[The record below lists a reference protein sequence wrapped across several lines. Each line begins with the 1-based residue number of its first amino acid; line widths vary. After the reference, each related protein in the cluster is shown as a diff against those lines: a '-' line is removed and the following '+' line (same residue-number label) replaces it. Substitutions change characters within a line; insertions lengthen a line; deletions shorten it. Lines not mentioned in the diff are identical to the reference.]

1 MTEQQS
7 GQVTRIMDELKS
19 AERDSRFEWCWV
31 EISLHNHAGEITD
44 FIPRGSN
51 SVLATATIMH
61 LIAKRMPRP
70 QYKALDVYNSL
81 MKPATSPLPRAPG
94 LPPVSGGPPPGIIR
108 LPPPKSTKKRSKYVS
123 DTSDSDTD
131 STFWS
136 SDSSVGNVR
145 RRLRRY
151 KAKKERKANR
161 RRYCIDSDGEEEEE
175 EEEDVIKIKVIL
187 KKGDD
192 VVKKLLEM
200 WTVDGKGKEKVV

>member
-1 MTEQQS
+1 
-7 GQVTRIMDELKS
+7 MDELKS

-44 FIPRGSN
+44 FIPRGPN
-51 SVLATATIMH
+51 SVLATATVMH

-94 LPPVSGGPPPGIIR
+94 LPPVGGPPPGIIR
-108 LPPPKSTKKRSKYVS
+108 LPPKPKKRSKYAS

-131 STFWS
+131 STLWS

-161 RRYCIDSDGEEEEE
+161 RRYYSDSDSEEE

-200 WTVDGKGKEKVV
+200 WTVDGKGKGKVV